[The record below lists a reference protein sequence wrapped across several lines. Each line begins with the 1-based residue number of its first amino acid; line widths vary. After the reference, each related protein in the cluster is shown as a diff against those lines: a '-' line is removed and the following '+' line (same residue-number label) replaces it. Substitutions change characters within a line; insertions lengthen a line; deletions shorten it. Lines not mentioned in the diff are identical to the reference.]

1 MSKTKTYKELIDSEL
16 RNSDQ
21 LYCCYCL
28 SPKKSYS
35 CCSENHFVTYNDLY
49 EKDKAVLAQ
58 ELLDEYEQWS
68 DKQ

>member
-1 MSKTKTYKELIDSEL
+1 MSKTKTYKELLDSEL

-28 SPKKSYS
+28 ARKHSYS
-35 CCSENHFVTYNDLY
+35 CCGENHFVTYSELY
-49 EKDKAVLAQ
+49 DEDKDVLAQ

-68 DKQ
+68 DTQ